1 MNLNLNEDKQKRLVY
16 LIIIFI
22 VLVIIALFVFS
33 KSFFVKQP
41 SIPSG
46 TSFGLQEISINFNIL
61 ENPFVQMLEPFE
73 EISYPSEEIEIGRE
87 NPFITY

>member
-1 MNLNLNEDKQKRLVY
+1 MDLNLNEEKQKRLVY
-16 LIIIFI
+16 LVIVLI

-41 SIPSG
+41 SISPG
-46 TSFGLQEISINFNIL
+46 ISFGLKEISINFNTL
-61 ENPFVQMLEPFE
+61 EDSFLQTLEPFE
-73 EISYPSEEIEIGRE
+73 EISFPSEEIEIGRE